1 MKIVAG
7 ANTFQQM
14 SLHISHSWYRLE
26 IRVKR
31 RGIMK
36 NGYLNKCFIIVVCMW
51 NSNKD
56 FSWFI
61 LRKQWQACCG
71 IT

>member
-14 SLHISHSWYRLE
+14 SSHISHSWYRLE
-26 IRVKR
+26 IRVNVINVHNR

-36 NGYLNKCFIIVVCMW
+36 NGYLNKCFINIIVCVCE
-51 NSNKD
+51 
-56 FSWFI
+56 F
-61 LRKQWQACCG
+61 Q
-71 IT
+71 